1 MHKYYIIL
9 SNHQQPTA
17 AQFLPCILKSMS
29 RVTET
34 SATRVASLRFAL
46 RSSRLG
52 HQSQRVSPRGHL
64 VLSRQMSWLSS
75 CSDAPPGAVVPSCC
89 ASVLQPQ
96 TVQLSRLVVQCLA
109 PCVRAVSVLSVLS
122 SAIPL
127 QSLLVAT
134 ELEGPKRPL
143 LLHYPLTILN

>member
-109 PCVRAVSVLSVLS
+109 PCVRAVSVLS

-127 QSLLVAT
+127 QSLPVGGHG
-134 ELEGPKRPL
+134 LEGPKRPS

>member
-17 AQFLPCILKSMS
+17 AQFLPCVLKSMS

-75 CSDAPPGAVVPSCC
+75 CSDAPPGAVAPSCC

-96 TVQLSRLVVQCLA
+96 TVQISRLVAQCLA
-109 PCVRAVSVLSVLS
+109 PCVRAVSVLS

-127 QSLLVAT
+127 QSLPVGGHG
-134 ELEGPKRPL
+134 LEGPKRPS